1 MDTNSTERL
10 PNPSPAEVPG
20 SRASFVRQG
29 EKTAHSG
36 DTGQRVQSGALFDPE
51 RNCKVVAHA
60 ARVAMLVDAEDYFS
74 AFMQAAQ
81 AARESIIIIGWD
93 FDSRTQLAWDT
104 DAASPHTQLGDFL
117 NALVKARRSLEVH
130 ILDWDYPLV
139 FGTDRETR
147 PLYGMGWKP
156 RRRVHLSF
164 DNTHP
169 VGGSHHQKI
178 VVVDDA
184 VAFGGGLDLTCRR
197 WDTCAHRPNDER
209 RTAAGRPYPPFH
221 DVMAM
226 VDGEAARVLAS
237 IARERWQCATGKVLP
252 AVDGEHDPWPQTV
265 VPQLADVEVAVSRT
279 VPKTETT
286 EDVREIEALF
296 VDMIA
301 AARDYIYL
309 ENQYFTSER
318 IGKALEAR
326 LKEPEA
332 PEIVVVTRL
341 LSHGWLEEHTMEVL
355 RTRLIRDLHRADSSG
370 RFEVYYP
377 HIDGLAEKTC
387 IDVHS
392 KVTIVDDVLLRIG
405 SANLSNRSMGFDTE
419 CDLSFAASGE
429 VQQRAVR
436 DFRDGLLAEHLGA
449 SIDDVRKSIKKTG
462 SLHPAIRSL
471 QCTERTLRVLDNI
484 PDHPDTAID
493 LASMADPERPV
504 SLDQLI
510 DEFSPDVEEHRRKG
524 LPWGKIA
531 IVSVVIAALMAA
543 WRFTPLS
550 EFLEP
555 KRVTAWAEHV
565 RGTPWVAL
573 GIVLAHIPAAITLFP
588 RPLITLFAVIV
599 FGPIL
604 GLGYSLAGIML
615 AATVNFFIG
624 RQISRDRVRRL
635 AGERLN
641 RMSHMLRKRGIL
653 AVVAVGIVPVA
664 PFAVEGMVAG
674 AIRIPY
680 RDYFIGT
687 FLAML
692 PGTIATSIFGDQLKR
707 ALSDASTINYWVI
720 GAAVIG
726 FGVLMF
732 FLRRWFKQ
740 QEQADQKSDDP
751 NPAAE
756 PAGA

>member
-1 MDTNSTERL
+1 M
-10 PNPSPAEVPG
+10 A
-20 SRASFVRQG
+20 
-29 EKTAHSG
+29 
-36 DTGQRVQSGALFDPE
+36 
-51 RNCKVVAHA
+51 VAQA

-93 FDSRTQLAWDT
+93 FDSRTHLAWDANAPAT
-104 DAASPHTQLGDFL
+104 QTQLGDFL
-117 NALVKARRSLEVH
+117 NALVKARRGLEVY

-156 RRRVHLSF
+156 RRRVHLNY

-184 VAFGGGLDLTCRR
+184 LAFCGGLDLTCRR
-197 WDTCAHRPNDER
+197 WDTCAHQPNDER
-209 RTAAGRPYPPFH
+209 RTAAGQPYPPFH

-226 VDGEAARVLAS
+226 VDGEVARALAG
-237 IARERWQCATGKVLP
+237 IARERWQRATGKVLP
-252 AVDGEHDPWPQTV
+252 GVHGKHDPWPEAV
-265 VPQLADVEVAVSRT
+265 EPRLMDVEVAVSRT
-279 VPKTETT
+279 VPKTDTT
-286 EDVREIEALF
+286 EEVREIEALF

-301 AARDYIYL
+301 AARDYIYM

-326 LKEPEA
+326 LKEPDA

-355 RTRLIRDLHRADSSG
+355 RTRLIRDLHRADRSG

-377 HIDGLAEKTC
+377 HIEGLAEKTC

-405 SANLSNRSMGFDTE
+405 SANASNRSMGFDTE
-419 CDLSFAASGE
+419 CDLTFAASSGE
-429 VQQRAVR
+429 QRRAVR
-436 DFRDGLLAEHLGA
+436 DFRDGLLAEHLGVQ
-449 SIDDVRKSIKKTG
+449 IGNVRQAIEKAG
-462 SLHPAIRSL
+462 SLHAAIRSL
-471 QCTERTLRVLDNI
+471 QCTERTLRVLDDV
-484 PDHPDTAID
+484 PDYPDTAID
-493 LASMADPERPV
+493 LASVADPEKPV

-531 IVSVVIAALMAA
+531 IGAVIIAALMAA

-565 RGTPWVAL
+565 RGTPWVAI

-599 FGPIL
+599 FGPML

-624 RQISRDRVRRL
+624 RQMSRDRVRRL

-653 AVVAVGIVPVA
+653 AVVAVGVVPVA

-674 AIRIPY
+674 AIRISY
-680 RDYFIGT
+680 RDYVIGT

-692 PGTIATSIFGDQLKR
+692 PGTVATSIFGDQLKR
-707 ALSDASTINYWVI
+707 ALSDTSTINYWVI

-740 QEQADQKSDDP
+740 QEQGDQKQGAAR
-751 NPAAE
+751 PAAE